1 MTRKRRQMKER
12 IMKFAELQDFA
23 QDIVDTLEEEIERMM
38 IIIQN
43 KEEEEE

>member
-1 MTRKRRQMKER
+1 MKER

-23 QDIVDTLEEEIERMM
+23 QDIVDALEEEIERMM
-38 IIIQN
+38 IILQN

>member
-1 MTRKRRQMKER
+1 MKER